1 MVGLAMNT
9 GNSSAP
15 SQQCQPP
22 PVTILL
28 HDEWLSNPH
37 YHQPACGVSTQH
49 KGCSSISSP
58 MGLWER
64 ET

>member
-1 MVGLAMNT
+1 MVVLATNT

-15 SQQCQPP
+15 SQQHQPP
-22 PVTILL
+22 PVTT
-28 HDEWLSNPH
+28 LSHEERLPNPTTTSL
-37 YHQPACGVSTQH
+37 CVVSMQH
-49 KGCSSISSP
+49 EGFSSISSP